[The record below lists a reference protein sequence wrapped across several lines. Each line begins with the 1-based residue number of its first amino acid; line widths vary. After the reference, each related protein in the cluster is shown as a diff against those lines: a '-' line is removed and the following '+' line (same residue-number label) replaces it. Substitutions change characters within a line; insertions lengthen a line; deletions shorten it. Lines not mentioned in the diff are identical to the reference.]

1 MMLSP
6 KTQSPHAINFW
17 RVGFAK
23 PDLDCRYATLSPAP
37 EGAIPQHMQQQHMQ
51 ATIGRD

>member
-1 MMLSP
+1 MMFSP
-6 KTQSPHAINFW
+6 IQKAHKPSFW

-37 EGAIPQHMQQQHMQ
+37 DGAIQQHMQQQHMLV
-51 ATIGRD
+51 TF